1 MNISLQSSKF
11 IPLTPLPKRAENH
24 GIIKQFRLDLA
35 DILMFLA
42 ENNMLDTTDNSIADC
57 QADILKALGAI
68 ETIIL
73 GKPNQIRL
81 AACCL
86 IARGHCLIED
96 LPGVGKTTLSQSIAR
111 VFGLHFQ
118 RIQFTSDLLPA
129 DILGVS
135 IFDADRQVF
144 KFHPG
149 PVFAHFILA
158 DEINRAT
165 PKTQSALLEAM
176 EERQITVEGSTYP
189 LDEPFFVVGTQ
200 NPLDQSGT
208 FPLPESELDRFMMR
222 ITLGYPDQEA
232 ELALLAGGNPR
243 ARLYEI
249 KPVVSIERF
258 IEIQRAVDKI
268 HCSEPLLYYVQH
280 LIQATRNPGLF
291 VYGISPR
298 AGLAIIQASKAW
310 ALIDGRSHA
319 EPGDVQA
326 VFAAIA
332 GHRLTASEQHSR
344 PTLDLI
350 NDLLE
355 QIPIP

>member
-1 MNISLQSSKF
+1 
-11 IPLTPLPKRAENH
+11 
-24 GIIKQFRLDLA
+24 
-35 DILMFLA
+35 
-42 ENNMLDTTDNSIADC
+42 MLDTTDNSIVEI
-57 QADILKALGAI
+57 QADVNKATAAI

-73 GKPNQIRL
+73 GKTEQIKL
-81 AACCL
+81 AVCCL

-96 LPGVGKTTLSQSIAR
+96 LPGVGKTTLSQTIAQ
-111 VFGLHFQ
+111 VFGLAFS

-135 IFDADRQVF
+135 IFDPEKQTF

-176 EERQITVEGSTYP
+176 EEKQITVEGATHK
-189 LDEPFFVVGTQ
+189 LDEPFFVIGTQ

-208 FPLPESELDRFMMR
+208 FPLPESQLDRFMMK
-222 ITLGYPDQEA
+222 ISLGYPDQQA
-232 ELALLAGGNPR
+232 ERALLSGGSPR
-243 ARLYEI
+243 DLMHRLQ
-249 KPVVSIERF
+249 PVVSIERF
-258 IEIQRAVDKI
+258 IEIQSAVDNI
-268 HCSEPLLYYVQH
+268 HCSEPLLNYVQQ

-298 AGLAIIQASKAW
+298 AGLAVIQASRAW
-310 ALIDGRSHA
+310 ALMQGRSHV

-326 VFAAIA
+326 VFGDHLPHA
-332 GHRLTASEQHSR
+332 G
-344 PTLDLI
+344 
-350 NDLLE
+350 
-355 QIPIP
+355 

>member
-1 MNISLQSSKF
+1 
-11 IPLTPLPKRAENH
+11 
-24 GIIKQFRLDLA
+24 
-35 DILMFLA
+35 
-42 ENNMLDTTDNSIADC
+42 MLDTTDNSIADC
-57 QADILKALGAI
+57 QADILKAVSAI

-73 GKPNQIRL
+73 GKPKEIRL

-135 IFDADRQVF
+135 IFDAEKQVF

-176 EERQITVEGSTYP
+176 EERQITVEGETYP
-189 LDEPFFVVGTQ
+189 LEEPFFVVGTQ
-200 NPLDQSGT
+200 NPIDQSGT

-222 ITLGYPDQEA
+222 LSLGYPDQEA

-243 ARLYEI
+243 TRLYNV

-258 IEIQRAVDKI
+258 IEIQNAVDRV
-268 HCSEPLLYYVQH
+268 HCSEPLLHYVLQ
-280 LIQATRNPGLF
+280 LIHATRNPGLF

-298 AGLAIIQASKAW
+298 AGLAVLQASKSW
-310 ALIDGRSHA
+310 ALMHGRNHA
-319 EPGDVQA
+319 EPGDVQT
-326 VFAAIA
+326 VFGAIA
-332 GHRLTASEQHSR
+332 GHRLTPAEQHSR
-344 PTLDLI
+344 PTMDLI

-355 QIPIP
+355 QTPIP

>member
-1 MNISLQSSKF
+1 
-11 IPLTPLPKRAENH
+11 
-24 GIIKQFRLDLA
+24 
-35 DILMFLA
+35 
-42 ENNMLDTTDNSIADC
+42 MLDTTDNSIVEI
-57 QADILKALGAI
+57 QADVNKATAAI

-73 GKPNQIRL
+73 GKTEQIKL
-81 AACCL
+81 AVCCL

-96 LPGVGKTTLSQSIAR
+96 LPGVGKTTLAQTIAQ
-111 VFGLHFQ
+111 VFGLAFN

-135 IFDADRQVF
+135 IFDPEKQTF

-176 EERQITVEGSTYP
+176 EEKQITVEGATHK
-189 LDEPFFVVGTQ
+189 LDEPFFVIGTQ

-208 FPLPESELDRFMMR
+208 FPLPESQLDRFMMK
-222 ITLGYPDQEA
+222 ISLGYPDQQA
-232 ELALLAGGNPR
+232 ERALLSGGNPR
-243 ARLYEI
+243 DLMHRLQ
-249 KPVVSIERF
+249 PVVSIERF
-258 IEIQRAVDKI
+258 IEIQSAVDNI
-268 HCSEPLLYYVQH
+268 HCSEPLLNYVQQ

-298 AGLAIIQASKAW
+298 AGLAVIQASRAW
-310 ALIDGRSHA
+310 ALMKGRSHV

-326 VFAAIA
+326 VFGVITD
-332 GHRLTASEQHSR
+332 HRLTPSEQHSHS
-344 PTLDLI
+344 TMDLVNDLI
-350 NDLLE
+350 D

>member
-1 MNISLQSSKF
+1 VLEH
-11 IPLTPLPKRAENH
+11 T
-24 GIIKQFRLDLA
+24 
-35 DILMFLA
+35 
-42 ENNMLDTTDNSIADC
+42 DTTIAEM
-57 QADILKALGAI
+57 QSDIQRAIETI

-73 GKPNQIRL
+73 GKSNQIKL
-81 AACCL
+81 AVCCL

-111 VFGLHFQ
+111 AFGLEFN

-135 IFDADRQVF
+135 IFDPGKQQF
-144 KFHPG
+144 NFHPG
-149 PVFAHFILA
+149 PVFAHFLLA

-176 EERQITVEGSTYP
+176 EERQITVEGATHP
-189 LDEPFFVVGTQ
+189 LEAPFFVIGTQ

-208 FPLPESELDRFMMR
+208 FPLPESQLDRFMMK
-222 ITLGYPDQEA
+222 IQLGYPDAAA
-232 ELALLAGGNPR
+232 ERALLSGGNPR
-243 ARLYEI
+243 ELMLKI
-249 KPVVSIERF
+249 KPAMSIDRF
-258 IEIQRAVDKI
+258 LQIQQAVTDI
-268 HCSEPLLYYVQH
+268 HCSEALLNYVQA

-310 ALIDGRSHA
+310 ALMAGRSHI
-319 EPGDVQA
+319 EPGDVQM
-326 VFAAIA
+326 VFAAIVD
-332 GHRLTASEQHSR
+332 HRLNATEQTSSS
-344 PTLDLI
+344 T
-350 NDLLE
+350 NDLVASLLD